1 MSDRPAPSDTDPEEE
16 EFTPKGA
23 LFLTVLYIIIFAAA
37 WGLIYF
43 NDLLARR

>member
-1 MSDRPAPSDTDPEEE
+1 MSDQPEPSHTNPEE

-23 LFLTVLYIIIFAAA
+23 LFLLVIYIIIFAAA

-43 NDLLARR
+43 NDLLMRR

>member
-1 MSDRPAPSDTDPEEE
+1 MSDQPTPSHTDPEED
-16 EFTPKGA
+16 FSPKGA
-23 LFLTVLYIIIFAAA
+23 LFLLVVYIIIFAAA